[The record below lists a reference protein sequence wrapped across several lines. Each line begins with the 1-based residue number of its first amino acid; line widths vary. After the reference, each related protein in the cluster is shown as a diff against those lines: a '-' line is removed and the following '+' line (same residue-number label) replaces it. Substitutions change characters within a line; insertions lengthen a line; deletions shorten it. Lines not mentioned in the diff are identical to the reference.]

1 MYAPF
6 IGSPSS
12 TASVGFLQFVFARA
26 FPLKGQWWYP
36 VVDEQHPV
44 NPPSSYP
51 ISRQRSFN
59 EQYIST
65 AYEWQIA
72 NHMSSETS
80 LAMWLP
86 QGNSLNMSLPYPMN
100 VLHARDCL

>member
-1 MYAPF
+1 MSPSGPVRLIAAASPLNPSVAQPTNTNNTSMYAPF

-26 FPLKGQWWYP
+26 FPLKDQWWYP

-65 AYEWQIA
+65 AYE
-72 NHMSSETS
+72 
-80 LAMWLP
+80 
-86 QGNSLNMSLPYPMN
+86 
-100 VLHARDCL
+100 